1 MHQVLKNG
9 KLKYFVPLF
18 SLIGIKHIRH
28 SPTKIEVPSD
38 QTSPLQVSR
47 KTRLE
52 ALAYR
57 INDWVDESVVAAK
70 PISST
75 PEKNPR
81 GTSTPSKI
89 RDTTT
94 LKSAVSVK
102 SVVGSHNYIF
112 FFFNIKTN
120 LLLLSTSQL
129 QECTPVKVSG
139 NEDVSTPYKSLALD
153 KSVLQSLV

>member
-1 MHQVLKNG
+1 VWVEAETISLWFINYASSSKKNG
-9 KLKYFVPLF
+9 KLKYFVPLS

-57 INDWVDESVVAAK
+57 INDWVDESVVAPK

-94 LKSAVSVK
+94 LKSAASVK
-102 SVVGSHNYIF
+102 SVVGSHNYLF
-112 FFFNIKTN
+112 F
-120 LLLLSTSQL
+120 
-129 QECTPVKVSG
+129 
-139 NEDVSTPYKSLALD
+139 
-153 KSVLQSLV
+153 